1 MKRITRLTESDLVKL
16 VKKVIKEQ
24 QEMSLQQY
32 MDQLLEN
39 PVEFLNKL
47 NTDEQF
53 KNGYLKSFGSS
64 APGNPNFYFLQD
76 TKTKH
81 VLNNGVKITGQVKD
95 EKTNEVLQNY
105 EISSFDELLKI
116 KQFMEDSKTKGRPLI
131 RVGYSSSLGA
141 VKNGKEVAQAL
152 NLPLGD
158 DWFK

>member
-1 MKRITRLTESDLVKL
+1 MKKTLNEQVARIKAMMVL
-16 VKKVIKEQ
+16 KEQ
-24 QEMSLQQY
+24 QEMTLQQY

-64 APGNPNFYFLQD
+64 APGNPNFDFLQ
-76 TKTKH
+76 TAKIKY

-95 EKTNEVLQNY
+95 RETNEVLKNY
-105 EISSFDELLKI
+105 EVSTYEEYLEIDKFI
-116 KQFMEDSKTKGRPLI
+116 ADSKAKGRPLMK
-131 RVGYSSSLGA
+131 VGYSGRLDA

-152 NLPLGD
+152 NIPLGGD
-158 DWFK
+158 NWFK